1 MNALLKKETFVSFK
15 LLLVKETYVSIL
27 FVETPLYLR
36 KKRRSHMDL
45 FTLGLWIVTLLVLVF
60 SFIKSFDKTL
70 ESLKMAFSLGRSMI
84 LSILNII
91 LAIGLILA
99 FLPPENIAA
108 FVENQNP
115 IVATLFAAIFGT
127 ITLIP
132 AFIAFPLVG
141 SLVNASVG
149 LVPAVAFLT
158 TLTMV
163 GIVTFPLEQK
173 EFGLKFALTRNLLSF
188 GFALVIAFAMGVIL

>member
-1 MNALLKKETFVSFK
+1 
-15 LLLVKETYVSIL
+15 
-27 FVETPLYLR
+27 
-36 KKRRSHMDL
+36 MDL
-45 FTLGLWIVTLLVLVF
+45 FTLGLWIVTILVLVF

-70 ESLKMAFSLGRSMI
+70 ESLKMALSLGRSMI
-84 LSILNII
+84 LSILSII

-99 FLPPENIAA
+99 FLPPESIAA

-115 IVATLFAAIFGT
+115 IVATFFAAVFGT

-141 SLVNASVG
+141 TLVDASVG

-163 GIVTFPLEQK
+163 GVVTFPLEQK
-173 EFGLKFALTRNLLSF
+173 EFGTKFAVTRNLLSF
-188 GFALVIAFAMGVIL
+188 GFALVIAFMMGVIL